1 MANDSSSAT
10 FDLSSSPSTSMSA
23 ELAMVVG
30 TGATSSSQDAAMVVV
45 PDANDD
51 EDLDDDQS

>member
-10 FDLSSSPSTSMSA
+10 FDLSSSPSTAMSA

-30 TGATSSSQDAAMVVV
+30 TGAASSSQDAAMVVV
-45 PDANDD
+45 PDGNDD
-51 EDLDDDQS
+51 EDLDDG